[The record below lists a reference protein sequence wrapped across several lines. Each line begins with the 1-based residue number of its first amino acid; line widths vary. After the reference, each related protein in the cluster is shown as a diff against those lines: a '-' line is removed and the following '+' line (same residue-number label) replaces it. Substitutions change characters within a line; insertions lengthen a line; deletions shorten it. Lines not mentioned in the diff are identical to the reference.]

1 MESVTKSGKGDVC
14 EGNSQ
19 IFCKILMV
27 LGHPLNPWMENPPL
41 SSTGGQIIPAFFEGD
56 EHPGNSYI
64 PFKKWLL
71 TRHL

>member
-1 MESVTKSGKGDVC
+1 
-14 EGNSQ
+14 
-19 IFCKILMV
+19 MV

-41 SSTGGQIIPAFFEGD
+41 SSTDGQIIPAFFEGD